1 MITPSPFVTGFQ
13 GRCPKCGEGDMF
25 DGLLKIA
32 PQCNACG
39 ASFEHAD
46 VGDGASV
53 FALFI
58 VGFLAMVVYLLVE
71 LGLSS
76 PPIWVHSLIQLVLIP
91 IATIAALRPLKGL
104 LFALQFKHDAQE
116 ARLDE

>member
-1 MITPSPFVTGFQ
+1 
-13 GRCPKCGEGDMF
+13 MF

-32 PQCNACG
+32 PRCHACG
-39 ASFEHAD
+39 ASFESAD

-58 VGFLAMVVYLLVE
+58 VGFLAMVVFLLVA
-71 LGLSS
+71 LTFDH
-76 PPIWVHSLIQLVLIP
+76 PPLWVHALIQLPLVPL
-91 IATIAALRPLKGL
+91 ATIACLRPLKGL
-104 LFALQFKHDAQE
+104 LFALQFHHDAQE

>member
-1 MITPSPFVTGFQ
+1 
-13 GRCPKCGEGDMF
+13 MF

-32 PQCNACG
+32 PRCDACG
-39 ASFEHAD
+39 ASFESAD

-58 VGFLAMVVYLLVE
+58 VGFAAMVVYLLVAVAFNH
-71 LGLSS
+71 
-76 PPIWVHSLIQLVLIP
+76 PPIWVHALIQLPLIP
-91 IATIAALRPLKGL
+91 IATIACLRPLKGV

-116 ARLDE
+116 ARLDD